1 MFCIK
6 CGAENSEEAESC
18 WKCGKSIFTAK
29 SEEVPSASISL
40 PPAPVTHSRAQP
52 QAENAPLPQGSRG
65 STPGEEDLTQ
75 SGGPTHSPGT
85 SGRIVGLQD
94 SLQAFIKTYQRMTSD
109 QLLAVAKDLSCLS
122 ETAWTEGAQAMF
134 CIKCGV
140 ENSGGAESCWKCGK
154 SIFTARTEQVPSAA
168 AISLA
173 SPVTHSR
180 AQPQR

>member
-6 CGAENSEEAESC
+6 CGAENSEEPESC

-29 SEEVPSASISL
+29 SEQVPSASISL

-94 SLQAFIKTYQRMTSD
+94 TLQAFIKTYRRMTSD
-109 QLLAVAKDLSCLS
+109 QLLAVAKDLSSLS
-122 ETAWTEGAQAMF
+122 KAAWTTRDAAQL
-134 CIKCGV
+134 
-140 ENSGGAESCWKCGK
+140 
-154 SIFTARTEQVPSAA
+154 SINF
-168 AISLA
+168 
-173 SPVTHSR
+173 
-180 AQPQR
+180 

>member
-6 CGAENSEEAESC
+6 CGAENSEEPESC

-52 QAENAPLPQGSRG
+52 QAENAPLPQGSPG

-85 SGRIVGLQD
+85 SGRIAGLQD
-94 SLQAFIKTYQRMTSD
+94 TRVPAITSSYRRTSSKRLQVS
-109 QLLAVAKDLSCLS
+109 
-122 ETAWTEGAQAMF
+122 
-134 CIKCGV
+134 
-140 ENSGGAESCWKCGK
+140 
-154 SIFTARTEQVPSAA
+154 
-168 AISLA
+168 
-173 SPVTHSR
+173 
-180 AQPQR
+180 